1 LRDTADPERDKGH
14 AMEFAITDPLS
25 QVQSSDAQD
34 NRAAKSVCELRKMRE
49 YWQNGGPTRI

>member
-34 NRAAKSVCELRKMRE
+34 NRGAKSVREL
-49 YWQNGGPTRI
+49 